1 MSKAKTI
8 EIEPTLLKKS
18 ISTISDVTD
27 IIKSVNRELIT
38 TVLYLFNNIGILH
51 T

>member
-8 EIEPTLLKKS
+8 EIEPTLSKKS
-18 ISTISDVTD
+18 ISTMSDVTD
-27 IIKSVNRELIT
+27 IIKSTNRELII
-38 TVLYLFNNIGILH
+38 TVLYLFNNIRILH